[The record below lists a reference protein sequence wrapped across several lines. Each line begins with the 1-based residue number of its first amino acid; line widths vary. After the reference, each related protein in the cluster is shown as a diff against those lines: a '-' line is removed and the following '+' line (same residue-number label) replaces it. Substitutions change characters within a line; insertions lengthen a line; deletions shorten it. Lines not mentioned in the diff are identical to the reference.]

1 MATDKTETADA
12 PQTATLRIGAPDV
25 SVVIPVFNEAENLP
39 ELLERVHAALAG
51 RDFELVLVDDGS
63 NDGSPAQIEAL
74 AQSRA
79 WLQPVLLI
87 RNYGQS
93 TALQAGFDAA
103 RGRFIATLDGD
114 LQNDPADIPG
124 LLQILSE
131 QPDIDVV
138 SGWRKDRQDAAVSRK
153 LPSRIANRL
162 IAHVTGIELKDN
174 GCALKVYRREVIE
187 RLRLYGEQHRF
198 IVALAVEAGARLLEV
213 PVRHHAR
220 TRGQSKYGIDRTVR
234 VLLDLLWVRFSM
246 RFLHRPLHAFGT
258 IGAMLGLAGFA
269 VLTWLTVDKLV
280 FGEDI
285 GQRPLLFLGLLLV
298 LLGVQLV
305 ATGVLGELLTRIYHE
320 PQGRR
325 QYIARRLP
333 PPQ

>member
-1 MATDKTETADA
+1 MSAAD
-12 PQTATLRIGAPDV
+12 PTSVPMPSPLL
-25 SVVIPVFNEAENLP
+25 SVVIPVFNEVENVP
-39 ELLERVHAALAG
+39 ELVDRVQAALAG
-51 RDFELVLVDDGS
+51 HDFELVLVDDGS
-63 NDGSPAQIEAL
+63 NDGSPTLIAEL
-74 AQSRA
+74 AAPRA
-79 WLQPVLLI
+79 WLQPILLI

-114 LQNDPADIPG
+114 LQNDPADIPA
-124 LLQILSE
+124 LLQILAE
-131 QPDIDVV
+131 QPGIDLV

-162 IAHVTGIELKDN
+162 IARVTGIELKDN

-198 IVALAVEAGARLLEV
+198 IVALAVEAGARILEV

-246 RFLHRPLHAFGT
+246 RFLHRPLHAFGSV
-258 IGAMLGLAGFA
+258 GAILGLLGFV
-269 VLTWLTVDKLV
+269 VLSWLTIDKLV

-285 GQRPLLFLGLLLV
+285 GQRPLLLLGLLLL

-305 ATGVLGELLTRIYHE
+305 ATGVLGELLTRVYHE

-325 QYIARRLP
+325 QYIARTLP
-333 PPQ
+333 PR

>member
-1 MATDKTETADA
+1 MANASATPSPAA
-12 PQTATLRIGAPDV
+12 PEV
-25 SVVIPVFNEAENLP
+25 SVVVPVFNEAENLP
-39 ELLERVHAALAG
+39 ELLDRVESALQG
-51 RDFELVLVDDGS
+51 RNFELVLVDDGS
-63 NDGSPAQIEAL
+63 SDGSALHIEAL
-74 AQSRA
+74 ARSRP
-79 WLQPVLLI
+79 WLRPVLLI

-93 TALQAGFDAA
+93 TALQAGFDTA

-124 LLQILSE
+124 LLQILAE
-131 QPDIDVV
+131 RPDIDLV

-162 IAHVTGIELKDN
+162 IARVTGIQLKDN

-213 PVRHHAR
+213 PVRHHPR
-220 TRGQSKYGIDRTVR
+220 TRGKSKYGIDRTVR

-246 RFLHRPLHAFGT
+246 RFLHRPLHAFGSV
-258 IGAMLGLAGFA
+258 GSVLGLAGFG
-269 VLTWLTVDKLV
+269 VLTWLTIDKLV
-280 FGEDI
+280 FGADI

-320 PQGRR
+320 PQGRP
-325 QYIARRLP
+325 QYIARNR